1 MENLALIVAYL
12 VIGWVLQRTRSLPEQ
27 SGFVLNQYVIYV
39 AVPALILLHLP
50 KLEITADVL
59 APLITPWGMYLL
71 AMVLVLLASKVFQWN
86 RELTGALLVVVPLG
100 NTSFLGFPFVEAFY
114 GTEGLPFAVIYDQ
127 TGSFLALALI
137 SSSIAVHYSTI
148 GASLDSA
155 PPRATMQQ
163 RVAKL
168 LVFPPVIA
176 LILAL
181 FLMAF
186 GIGKTEY
193 PRIIQPLLENL
204 AATLIPVVM
213 IAVGLQLRLRIASNH
228 IAPFFIALSIKLVA
242 LPLVALAAFMLL
254 GVNSLAAQ
262 VSVLEAAMPPMITG
276 GAIAIGAG
284 LKPRLVAA
292 IVGYGVLIGM
302 VTLPI
307 MAWLIAQ
314 TLGQ

>member
-1 MENLALIVAYL
+1 MENLGLIVAYL
-12 VIGWVLQRTRSLPEQ
+12 AIGWVLQRTRSLPEQ
-27 SGFVLNQYVIYV
+27 SSLVLNQYVIYV
-39 AVPALILLHLP
+39 AVPALILLYLP
-50 KLEITADVL
+50 SLELSRDVF
-59 APLITPWGMYLL
+59 APLLTPWAMYLL
-71 AMVLVLLASKVFQWN
+71 AIVLVLLASKIFHWG

-114 GTEGLPFAVIYDQ
+114 GKEGLPFAVIYDQ

-137 SSSIAVHYSTI
+137 SSTIAAHYST
-148 GASLDSA
+148 SA
-155 PPRATMQQ
+155 TAENAGSVQALSIKQ
-163 RVAKL
+163 RLAKL

-176 LILAL
+176 LIAAL
-181 FLMAF
+181 LV
-186 GIGKTEY
+186 GQTEY
-193 PRIIQPLLENL
+193 PSILQPLLENL

-213 IAVGLQLRLRIASNH
+213 IAVGLQLRLRIASH
-228 IAPFFIALSIKLVA
+228 DMGPFTIALTIKLLI
-242 LPLVALAAFMLL
+242 LPFVALAAFILL

-292 IVGYGVLIGM
+292 IIGYGVLIGM

-307 MAWLIAQ
+307 MAWIIEL
-314 TLGQ
+314 TLGS